1 MQGENMATHSQT
13 LGERR
18 QSRIGTVMKY
28 LDSGLTQ
35 RQFCQ
40 QEKVAYSTLQF
51 WLKRYR
57 ESKLEAQE
65 PNRDNFVALQVRPP
79 LQTDPPH
86 YTIQYPN
93 GVVVHINGTIS
104 PESLL
109 VLIQAS

>member
-1 MQGENMATHSQT
+1 MATQTQT

-18 QSRIGTVMKY
+18 QSRIATVVKY

-40 QEKVAYSTLQF
+40 QENVAYSTLQF
-51 WLKRYR
+51 WLRRYR
-57 ESKLEAQE
+57 ESNPGVQE
-65 PNRDNFVALQVRPP
+65 SNRDNFVALQVRTP

-93 GVVVHINGTIS
+93 GVVVHVNGTIS
-104 PESLL
+104 PEFLH

>member
-1 MQGENMATHSQT
+1 MATQTQT

-18 QSRIGTVMKY
+18 QSRIATVVKY

-40 QEKVAYSTLQF
+40 QENVAFSTLQF
-51 WLKRYR
+51 WLRRYR
-57 ESKLEAQE
+57 ESNPEAQE
-65 PNRDNFVALQVRPP
+65 STRDHFVALQFRSP
-79 LQTDPPH
+79 LQTDWPH

-93 GVVVHINGTIS
+93 GVVVHVNGTIS
-104 PESLL
+104 PEFLH